1 MTFSSTQRG
10 SPVRDAALHVPQASR
25 AMHRVD
31 APAGRDRL
39 PALDRRLLEQYF
51 NTYCRETGRFD
62 PRVTDDA
69 GLADDL
75 RRAAQAWRD
84 EGHAVACVAFAHDG
98 SRLYVA
104 IERFSPMGFH
114 RLAPYAALQLA
125 DGSVTACDSPEA
137 LTARI
142 AGALA
147 FRQ

>member
-75 RRAAQAWRD
+75 RRAAGPGATKAMPLPAWRLRTTAA
-84 EGHAVACVAFAHDG
+84 GCMWRSSGFRRWGSTG
-98 SRLYVA
+98 SRLM
-104 IERFSPMGFH
+104 RHCSWPT
-114 RLAPYAALQLA
+114 AA
-125 DGSVTACDSPEA
+125 
-137 LTARI
+137 
-142 AGALA
+142 
-147 FRQ
+147 